1 MRHFFQHATMQP
13 GRRSFL
19 LGTAGAL
26 AAGLTTAL
34 CRPGLSKA
42 DGGASTLPPHVLA
55 PLPAPKPI
63 PGGTEFPP
71 FPLIH
76 ELFPGP
82 ETITLPFTLVTLQ
95 GLNVE
100 PSTITDF
107 VGVTAL
113 AYHVGTVTGSDGL
126 TYNLETDVRVFQGQ
140 YVGEDGAPHEGT
152 FGEM

>member
-1 MRHFFQHATMQP
+1 MRHFLKHATMQP

-19 LGTAGAL
+19 LSAAGAV
-26 AAGLTTAL
+26 AAGIATSPSRAKASDASFDFWHVPEHV
-34 CRPGLSKA
+34 RP
-42 DGGASTLPPHVLA
+42 

-63 PGGTEFPP
+63 PGGTVFSP

-82 ETITLPFTLVTLQ
+82 ETITLPLTLVTLQ

-107 VGVTAL
+107 HGVTVL
-113 AYHVGTVTGSDGL
+113 AYHVGTATGNDG
-126 TYNLETDVRVFQGQ
+126 TKYDLETDIRVMKGA
-140 YVGEDGAPHEGT
+140 YIAENGERREGT
-152 FGEM
+152 FAEM

>member
-1 MRHFFQHATMQP
+1 MRHFFEHTMQQV

-19 LGTAGAL
+19 LGTV
-26 AAGLTTAL
+26 AAGLTSAL
-34 CRPGLSKA
+34 GQPGISAAHL
-42 DGGASTLPPHVLA
+42 GTQPLWQPGPA

-63 PGGTEFPP
+63 LGGTEFPP

-82 ETITLPFTLVTLQ
+82 ETITLPFTLLTLQ

-107 VGVTAL
+107 RGVTAL

-126 TYNLETDVRVFQGQ
+126 TYNLETDVRVFEGA
-140 YVGEDGAPHEGT
+140 YIGEDGSRHEGT